1 MVLLVVLVVLVL
13 VGHVGGCGG
22 GGCGGGGLLGVVVYL
37 GCVLFTV
44 WRLFVAQWVFV
55 SPSLSGFDRGGIS
68 TWSFV
73 SLDMGAFQMCC

>member
-1 MVLLVVLVVLVL
+1 MLEDVVVVV
-13 VGHVGGCGG
+13 VVVVACW
-22 GGCGGGGLLGVVVYL
+22 GLFVYL